1 MSDKTDIDPA
11 VPVSDAQRTRA
22 TRAVASS
29 ALNAQDCALLLD
41 MLGLTPDRPGEAAL
55 TKSHAA

>member
-1 MSDKTDIDPA
+1 MSDTTDIDPA
-11 VPVSDAQRTRA
+11 VPVSDDQRVRA

-41 MLGLTPDRPGEAAL
+41 MLGLTPERPGEAGL
-55 TKSHAA
+55 NRRRAA